1 MRKHLLLIAAILT
14 ATNMVAQKIIYPQ
27 APKDGTVDT
36 YFGVQVP
43 DPYRPLENDSSRAT
57 ADWVKAE
64 NKITQDYLSR
74 ITFRSKLLKRMKELV
89 NYEKVSAPSYIKQTG
104 KWYFYRNSGLQ
115 NQSVM
120 YVMDRLGDEKNARV
134 FLDPNKLSDD
144 GTVALKGISFSHN
157 GKYAAYSI
165 SRSGSDWQEFYVMDA
180 KTGKLLDDHIVWA
193 KFSGA
198 SWQGDGFYY
207 SAYDAPQKGREFS
220 NVNSIQKIYY
230 HKIGTPQSQD
240 VLFYQN
246 PANPMRFYSVYVNQ
260 EETMMFLTES
270 GAGSGNNVYVRDL
283 RQPNSQFIQMTS
295 NLDLQYSLVE
305 TIGDKMYFLTNDGA
319 PKNRLMVTD
328 LAHPGFNE
336 WKTLVPEA
344 KDMLES
350 VTFADG
356 KMILNYMK
364 DASSHAFVY
373 SLDGK
378 QLSEIKFPTF
388 GSAGFY
394 GEKDRK
400 EVFFYF
406 SSFTVP
412 GSIYQYDLATNTSK
426 VYVSP
431 KVKFNESDYLSE
443 QVFYPSKDGTRI
455 PLFITYK
462 KGLKRNGKNPVYLYG
477 YGGFN
482 IAMPPYFSSNR
493 IPFLE
498 IGGIYAQACLRGG
511 SEYGEEWHLAG
522 TKMNKQNVF
531 DDFISAGEWLIKN
544 KYTSKDYL
552 AIVGGSNGGLLVG
565 ACMTQ
570 RPDLFKVCIPEVGVM
585 DMLRYH
591 KFTIGWNWA
600 PDYGTSADSKE
611 MFEYLKGY
619 SPLHNLRP
627 GTHYPAT
634 LITTADHDD
643 RVVPAHSFKFA
654 ATLQADNAGNTPTLI
669 RIDTKA
675 GHGSGKPLSK
685 QLEEQADIYG
695 FILYNM
701 GLKY

>member
-1 MRKHLLLIAAILT
+1 MRKHLLLTAAILT

-165 SRSGSDWQEFYVMDA
+165 SRRGSDWQEFYVMDA

-283 RQPNSQFIQMTS
+283 RQPNSQFIQVTS

-431 KVKFNESDYLSE
+431 KVKFNESDYVSE

-619 SPLHNLRP
+619 SPLHNLQP